1 MFSLLRRITLEEPEL
16 LAEIVDVSKAKIRIE
31 VKKVNLENEERWL
44 ERQEARQRMRERT
57 LEKREYLW

>member
-1 MFSLLRRITLEEPEL
+1 LLRRITLEEPEL